1 MEKEFLPISKE
12 EMLAKEWYYYDFLL
26 ITGDAYVDHPSF
38 GAAVIS
44 RVLEAA
50 GYRVAILSQ
59 PQSAADLEKM
69 GKPRVAV
76 MVTAGNI
83 DSMVANYSVAK
94 KRRSK
99 DSYTPGGKAGK
110 RPDMAS
116 VVYSS
121 YAREIWGDVPIVL
134 GGIEASLRRFAHYD
148 YWKDRVLPCILS
160 LTKADLVC
168 YGMAEQTV
176 VEVAALLKR
185 KKRDFSA
192 LRGVAYLTETPPE
205 KGDQVLYLPSL
216 AQVQEGKEYAK
227 FANMVQQ
234 EQDFVTGRIL
244 VQEQEKGLFLVQ
256 NQPAIPLEQEKLD
269 KVYALPYARYYH
281 PSYEERGGVAAI
293 EEVEHSVIHNR
304 GCFGSCNFCALAL
317 HQGRYVTARSHQS
330 VLEEV
335 EQIVANPRFKG
346 YIHDIG
352 GPTAN
357 FRRPS
362 CAKQKK
368 EGACKDRQ
376 CLYPKPC
383 PGINAD
389 HSDYLSLLRQ
399 IRKIPGIKKVFIRS
413 GIRFDYMMAD
423 KNDEFFKELVQHH
436 ISGQLKVAPEHI
448 SPNVLYYMG
457 KPNVELYDDFCDKYK
472 KLNEKYGKNQFLVP
486 YLMSSHP
493 GSTLKDAIAL
503 ALYLKQHKITPEQ
516 VQDFYPTPGTL
527 STAMYYS
534 GIDPRTMKPVYV
546 EKTAEGKAM
555 QRALLQP
562 RNPKNRPLVVKALRK
577 AGREDLIGRGG
588 LL

>member
-1 MEKEFLPISKE
+1 MEKEFLPISKA
-12 EMLAKEWYYYDFLL
+12 EMQAKDWYFYDFLM

-50 GYRVAILSQ
+50 GYRVAVLSQ
-59 PQSAADLEKM
+59 PRSAAELEAM
-69 GKPRVAV
+69 GKPRLAV
-76 MVTAGNI
+76 LVTAGNI

-94 KRRSK
+94 KRRSR
-99 DSYTPGGKAGK
+99 DSYTPGGQAGR
-110 RPDMAS
+110 RPDMAT
-116 VVYSS
+116 VVYSQ
-121 YAREIWGDVPIVL
+121 YARKIWGDIPIVL

-148 YWKDRVLPCILS
+148 YWKDAVLPTILVQ
-160 LTKADLVC
+160 TGADVVC

-176 VEVAALLKR
+176 VDLAALLKR
-185 KKRDFSA
+185 KKRDFSG
-192 LRGVAYLTETPPE
+192 LRGVAYMTQTPPE
-205 KGDQVLYLPSL
+205 GENTLRLPSL
-216 AQVQEGKEYAK
+216 QSIQDGKNYAK

-234 EQDFVTGRIL
+234 EQDFVTGKIL
-244 VQEQEKGLFLVQ
+244 VQDHGSGQFLVQ
-256 NQPAIPLEQEKLD
+256 TQPAIPLEQEKLD
-269 KVYALPYARYYH
+269 KVYALPYTRYYH

-317 HQGRYVTARSHQS
+317 HQGRYVTARSHKS

-335 EQIVANPRFKG
+335 EQIVHNPRFKG

-368 EGACKDRQ
+368 AGACKDRQ
-376 CLYPKPC
+376 CLYPTPC
-383 PGINAD
+383 PGIDAS
-389 HSDYLSLLRQ
+389 HGDYLTLLRE

-457 KPNVELYDDFCDKYK
+457 KPNVELYDAFCDKYK

-493 GSTLKDAIAL
+493 GSTLKDAVAL

-555 QRALLQP
+555 QRALLQA

>member
-1 MEKEFLPISKE
+1 MEQEFLPISKA
-12 EMLAKEWYYYDFLL
+12 EMQAKDWYFYDFLM

-50 GYRVAILSQ
+50 GYRVAVLSQ
-59 PQSAADLEKM
+59 PRSAAELEAM
-69 GKPRVAV
+69 GKPRIAV
-76 MVTAGNI
+76 LVTAGNI

-94 KRRSK
+94 KRRSR
-99 DSYTPGGKAGK
+99 DSYTPGGQAGR
-110 RPDMAS
+110 RPDMAT
-116 VVYSS
+116 VVYSQ
-121 YAREIWGDVPIVL
+121 YARKIWGDIPIVL

-148 YWKDRVLPCILS
+148 YWKDGVLPSILVQ
-160 LTKADLVC
+160 TDANVVC

-176 VEVAALLKR
+176 VDLAALLKR
-185 KKRDFSA
+185 KKRDFSG
-192 LRGVAYLTETPPE
+192 LRGVAYVTETPPE
-205 KGDQVLYLPSL
+205 GEGVLCLPSL
-216 AQVQEGKEYAK
+216 QAIQDGKNYAK

-234 EQDFVTGRIL
+234 EQDFVTGKIL
-244 VQEQEKGLFLVQ
+244 VQDHGSGRFLVQ
-256 NQPAIPLEQEKLD
+256 TQPAIPLEQEKLD

-281 PSYEERGGVAAI
+281 PAYEAQGGVAAI

-317 HQGRYVTARSHQS
+317 HQGRYVTARSHKS

-335 EQIVANPRFKG
+335 EQIVRNPRFKG

-368 EGACKDRQ
+368 SGTCTDRQ
-376 CLYPKPC
+376 CLYPTPC
-383 PGINAD
+383 PAMD
-389 HSDYLSLLRQ
+389 ASHADYLTMLRE

-423 KNDEFFKELVQHH
+423 KNDEFFQELVQHH

-457 KPNVELYDDFCDKYK
+457 KPNVELYDAFCDKYK

-493 GSTLKDAIAL
+493 GSTLKDAVAL